1 MKYPSSMPFKSSD
14 QFFQI
19 IIRIIDKFRRKRLN
33 LWQAS
38 LDETF
43 LFVMLRIPLNVLS
56 MELSKEYFDQQLAN
70 VLATVASKE
79 GIEHL
84 DNNVRAVKSEVSQIK
99 ETLTKLGERDK
110 EDSDAFAK
118 TLVKHDERLTGAEN
132 DIKQLKLKSA

>member
-1 MKYPSSMPFKSSD
+1 MPFKSSD